1 MEEYILR
8 QRVRHMATGGIQR
21 AGKGEPEGSGPAT
34 HAAWHWMDAK
44 KIAIEKEEVGATTG
58 IWRERAQATVIIR
71 GRQAEGLVDGK

>member
-1 MEEYILR
+1 
-8 QRVRHMATGGIQR
+8 
-21 AGKGEPEGSGPAT
+21 
-34 HAAWHWMDAK
+34 MDAK